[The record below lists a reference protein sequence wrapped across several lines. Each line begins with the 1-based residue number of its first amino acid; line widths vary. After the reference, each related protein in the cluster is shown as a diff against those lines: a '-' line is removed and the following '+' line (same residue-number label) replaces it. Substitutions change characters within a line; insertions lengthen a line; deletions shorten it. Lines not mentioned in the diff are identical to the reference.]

1 MSSCGVLIVG
11 LLQSVSN
18 FLSKQRQLLRFAVV
32 SSQIS
37 ILISRAFM
45 LRWQTSLYI
54 SWGRP

>member
-11 LLQSVSN
+11 LLQSVLN
-18 FLSKQRQLLRFAVV
+18 FLSKQRQLLRFAAV

-45 LRWQTSLYI
+45 LRWQTS
-54 SWGRP
+54 